1 MLCNTI
7 SISLLDEREGALNTP
22 NCGLPSV
29 WTVERVHS
37 LTLVH
42 TTMLC
47 VFSNIIS
54 VYFCISTAIVKSR
67 PSRRRS
73 ACHSTESL

>member
-22 NCGLPSV
+22 NCGLPSI

-37 LTLVH
+37 HTLVH

-47 VFSNIIS
+47 AFSNIIS
-54 VYFCISTAIVKSR
+54 VYFCISTQRVIP
-67 PSRRRS
+67 PSLYERNN
-73 ACHSTESL
+73 E